1 MLFVPKSC
9 VSQQRVLE
17 RIYNISSV
25 RGFPNVQEIN
35 ELLELSEG
43 EVMRTAHLLQGQGL
57 AFVHSDKRPFMV
69 GCTPEGG

>member
-35 ELLELSEG
+35 EFLELNEG
-43 EVMRTAHLLQGQGL
+43 EVMRTAHLL
-57 AFVHSDKRPFMV
+57 
-69 GCTPEGG
+69 